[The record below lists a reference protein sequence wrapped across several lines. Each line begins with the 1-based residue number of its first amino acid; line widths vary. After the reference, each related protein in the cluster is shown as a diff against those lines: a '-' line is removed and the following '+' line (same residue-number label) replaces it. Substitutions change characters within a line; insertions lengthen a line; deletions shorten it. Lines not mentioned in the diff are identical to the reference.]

1 VKEFKK
7 WVMIAGDIIA
17 AITLSWLLVRRVQ
30 MSDKFILVLITAPTL
45 QVGEQI
51 AAALVENHLA
61 ACVNILPEV
70 SSVYAWKGDVHK
82 DQEVMLVVKS
92 REELFEDHLAPAV
105 QAIHPYEVPEII
117 ALPNVMGLG
126 SYLDWIRDET
136 ST

>member
-1 VKEFKK
+1 
-7 WVMIAGDIIA
+7 MP
-17 AITLSWLLVRRVQ
+17 
-30 MSDKFILVLITAPTL
+30 DKFILVLITAPTL

-51 AAALVENHLA
+51 AAALVENRTA

-70 SSVYAWKGDVHK
+70 NSVYAWKGYIHK

-92 REELFEDHLAPAV
+92 REELFEDHLVPAV

-117 ALPNVMGLG
+117 ALPIVMGLG